1 MNKIL
6 KNIAFVVGSM
16 VLMTSCEKD
25 EIQAVLSSGATP
37 IVNLS
42 APTVVLT
49 KDVADNTVL
58 RVSWLKPEF
67 GYDAAPTYTI
77 LLDKKGGD
85 FSKAYSY
92 NAGKELTKTFKG
104 SELNSILLNLGLTA
118 GTAVDLEV
126 KIQAKLSDAVV
137 LTSPLAGLKATAY
150 LDKLDLSSPWGVV
163 GSAYND
169 WGAFADA
176 PFYKTGSA
184 DVFVA
189 YVTLKD
195 GEFKIR
201 KNNDWAVNYGDDGAN
216 GTLEANGANLVSKA
230 GTYKVTFDASKL
242 TVKVEKYSWG
252 IVGSAFNDW
261 GASPDAPLNYDPFS
275 DQWRGVVTLK
285 DGEFK
290 IRQNSDW
297 AVNYGDDGANG
308 TLDAGGANIVAKKGT
323 YLVTVN
329 FKENKMTVEK
339 ITNLWGVVGSGYNDW
354 GATPDF
360 QFAPDFGNFS
370 KDFDTKGVWLAK
382 NVSLKTGE
390 IKFRANSDW
399 ALNYGDDGANGTLE
413 VNGANIAVTAG
424 VYDIQLD
431 FSKQSPS
438 YKITK
443 K

>member
-1 MNKIL
+1 MNKIF
-6 KNIAFVVGSM
+6 KNIAFFVGTLI
-16 VLMTSCEKD
+16 LMSSCEKD
-25 EIQAVLSSGATP
+25 EIQAVLNSGATP
-37 IVNLS
+37 VVSLS
-42 APTVVLT
+42 APTVVLS
-49 KDVADNTVL
+49 KDVAENTVL
-58 RVSWLKPEF
+58 TITWQKPEF
-67 GYDAAPTYTI
+67 GYDAAPSYTI

-92 NAGKELTKTFKG
+92 SAGKDLTKTFKG
-104 SELNSILLNLGLTA
+104 AELNSILLNLGLAA
-118 GTAVDLEV
+118 GAAADLDV

-137 LTSPLAGLKATAY
+137 LTSPLAGFKATAY

-169 WGAFADA
+169 WGAFTDA
-176 PFYKTGSA
+176 PFYKTSSA
-184 DVFVA
+184 EVFVA

-216 GTLEANGANLVSKA
+216 GTLEAGGANIVSKA
-230 GTYKVTFDASKL
+230 GTYKITFDAAKL

-252 IVGSAFNDW
+252 LVGSAFNDW
-261 GASPDAPLNYDPFS
+261 GATPDAPLTYDPFS

-297 AVNYGDDGANG
+297 AVNYGDDGGNG
-308 TLDAGGANIVAKKGT
+308 TIDAGGANVAAKKGT
-323 YLVTVN
+323 YLITVN

-339 ITNLWGVVGSGYNDW
+339 ITNLWGIVGSGYNDW

-360 QFAPDFGNFS
+360 TFAPDFGNFS
-370 KDFDTKGVWLAK
+370 KDFDTKGVWIAQ
-382 NVSLKTGE
+382 NVTLKTGE

-399 ALNYGDDGANGTLE
+399 SVNYGDDGANGTLDAG
-413 VNGANIAVTAG
+413 GANIAVLAG
-424 VYDIQLD
+424 KYDVILD
-431 FSKQSPS
+431 FSKSTPV